1 MNFFS
6 KKLSIKPIEISI
18 KPIKISTEPIE
29 ISRKSL
35 KKYRKTLY
43 IKDFQYTMQQFC
55 NKSTKKRMELAIL
68 HSLFIAGTC
77 SLHPRYKPILT
88 TNL

>member
-1 MNFFS
+1 MVKERIEIMVLSHFIPKNALY
-6 KKLSIKPIEISI
+6 KGLSIYYATI
-18 KPIKISTEPIE
+18 
-29 ISRKSL
+29 L
-35 KKYRKTLY
+35 
-43 IKDFQYTMQQFC
+43 QQ
-55 NKSTKKRMELAIL
+55 KHKKRMELAIL